1 MIWAWGF
8 NALRLGS
15 GLLLLPLLLRLLS
28 VPDLGMY
35 YVFLSL
41 GALVPII
48 DFGFSLSVERNVSYA
63 MGGAAHLQ
71 SIGIQPLPRKSEPNV
86 ELLWHLLS
94 AMRFLYR
101 NLALAALVLLV
112 TFGSAVV
119 GLRVEETS
127 SPFRTWMAWFIAV
140 AAAVLELYVGWW
152 NVFLRGMN
160 QVGLSARLAFFAY
173 ALKLV
178 LSCGFLLLDGGLL
191 SVPMASFLTSL
202 GQRMLARWHC
212 LRLLGGPGRQTEPDR
227 IRSVIA
233 TLWPNTWRL
242 GLQFVTLYLSTSANA
257 LICLK
262 EFGLS
267 ANAEYG
273 LSIQI
278 MSIIQ
283 GIGLVWTWV
292 KFPLIGQ
299 LRIEN
304 NLAAVRRILWPRVWL
319 QSGTVLFLAVAAISL
334 GPALLEWL
342 DSGKRLMP
350 QFWLSLLAANA
361 FLESQFTMW
370 TTLISTE
377 NRIPALWPTVA
388 THLLSLTLVLS
399 LLQCTSLGLG
409 VFVVSPLLAGCLFN
423 YWYWPIQGARSL
435 QSGWL
440 QFMFSRPR

>member
-1 MIWAWGF
+1 M
-8 NALRLGS
+8 LRLGS

-35 YVFLSL
+35 YVFLNL
-41 GALVPII
+41 GALIPII

-63 MGGAAHLQ
+63 MRGATQLQ
-71 SIGIQPLPRKSEPNV
+71 RIGIQPLARKSEPNA

-94 AMRFLYR
+94 ATRFLYR
-101 NLALAALVLLV
+101 NLALAALVLLA
-112 TFGSAVV
+112 TFGSFLI

-127 SPFRTWMAWFIAV
+127 SPFHTWLAWFV
-140 AAAVLELYVGWW
+140 AIGAAVLELYAGWW

-173 ALKLV
+173 ALKLG
-178 LSCGFLLLDGGLL
+178 LSCGLLLLGGGLL
-191 SVPMASFLTSL
+191 SVPMASFVSSFV
-202 GQRMLARWHC
+202 QRMLARWYC
-212 LRLLGGPGRQTEPDR
+212 LRLLGAPGYQTEPDQ

-242 GLQFVTLYLSTSANA
+242 GLQLVTLYLSTNANA

-262 EFGLS
+262 FFGLS

-273 LSIQI
+273 LSVQI
-278 MSIIQ
+278 MAIIQ

-304 NLAAVRRILWPRVWL
+304 NLSAVRRILWPRVWL
-319 QSGTVLFLAVAAISL
+319 QCGTFLFLAIPAIFL
-334 GPALLEWL
+334 GPALLDWL
-342 DSGKRLMP
+342 GTEKRLLP
-350 QFWLSLLAANA
+350 QFWLILLAANA

-388 THLLSLTLVLS
+388 THLLSLTLVFA
-399 LLQCTSLGLG
+399 LLHCTSLGLG

-423 YWYWPIQGARSL
+423 YWYWPIQGAKSL

-440 QFMFSRPR
+440 QFMFSRQR